1 MKAVINLGNLVIDTK
16 NLDLLEKLLI
26 GAERQDYDYTSG
38 KSVYYIKPLPA
49 EGISI
54 QIIPND
60 LVEAQRLIW
69 KLKQEADA

>member
-16 NLDLLEKLLI
+16 NLDILEKLI
-26 GAERQDYDYTSG
+26 NGAERQDYDYVDS
-38 KSVYYIKPLPA
+38 KCVYHIKPLPS

-60 LVEAQRLIW
+60 LADAQRLVW
-69 KLKQEADA
+69 KLKQEIT